1 MQDGDD
7 RCRMKMTPEEASA
20 RGRVSVSLIYAW
32 CKAGAL
38 PHYRL
43 GRAGKRGKIVIDEG
57 DFDAF
62 LEQMKVS
69 GPEQE
74 DQSDLK
80 YIKS

>member
-1 MQDGDD
+1 MQDSDE
-7 RCRMKMTPEEASA
+7 RCRMKMTPEEAST

-69 GPEQE
+69 GPQPDAEE
-74 DQSDLK
+74 NLTFLK
-80 YIKS
+80 